1 MVDFSLTAEDE
12 RWLDR
17 ARELAAD
24 FATRAREY
32 DEDARFPAE
41 NFQRLREAGFLT
53 LTVPRAYGGLG
64 LWRDDRYLLFYRI
77 LETIAAGCSSTAQ
90 LLQVHSH
97 AVGIIAWNA
106 NEAQR
111 ERYLGDVVRNGA
123 LIASCGSEAT
133 PGKAT
138 RERIESVLRPVE
150 GGYRLTATKAF
161 ASLAPAA
168 DYYVVYVLAPGTTTV
183 AEGYTTAVV
192 AKDTPGV
199 SFENTWDTMG
209 MRPTVSWNLILDD
222 VFVPADEVV
231 GRPGSW
237 VQDDPRTF
245 TLAYCANHLGTAQ
258 GVLDFILR
266 FVDEREHLRRDQV
279 VLTTIGEMDAAIQA
293 TRSSMAYAA
302 WLWER
307 NRYDEAELASMR
319 ALHTSKQTA
328 MMVATKAFDVCGA
341 RSGFKDL
348 PLDRAL
354 RDVRMFSLHFRESV
368 LLEMLAKADVGDPFH
383 SKQKYGPKL
392 ERPPALVAD

>member
-1 MVDFSLTAEDE
+1 MVDLSVTADEE
-12 RWLDR
+12 RWLSR

-24 FATRAREY
+24 FATRARGY

-41 NFQRLREAGFLT
+41 NFERLRAAGFLT
-53 LTVPRAYGGLG
+53 LTVPREHGGLG

-77 LETIAAGCSSTAQ
+77 LETIASGCSSTAQ

-97 AVGIIAWNA
+97 AVGIVAWHG

-111 ERYLGDVVRNGA
+111 DRYLGDVVRNGA

-133 PGKAT
+133 PGKVT
-138 RERIESVLRPVE
+138 PERIESVLRPEE

-183 AEGYTTAVV
+183 ADGYTTVVV

-199 SFENTWDTMG
+199 SFEDTWDAMG
-209 MRPTVSWNLILDD
+209 MRPTVSWNLVLDD
-222 VFVPADEVV
+222 VFVPTDDVV
-231 GRPGSW
+231 GRPGGW

-245 TLAYCANHLGTAQ
+245 TLGYTANHLGTAQ
-258 GVLDFILR
+258 GVLDFVLR
-266 FVDEREHLRRDQV
+266 FVDERDHLKRDQV

-293 TRSSMAYAA
+293 TRSSMTYAA

-307 NRYDEAELASMR
+307 GRFDEAELASMR
-319 ALHTSKQTA
+319 ALHTSKQA
-328 MMVATKAFDVCGA
+328 ALMVATKSFDVCGA
-341 RSGFKDL
+341 RSGFKDF

-354 RDVRMFSLHFRESV
+354 RDVRMFSLHFRESL
-368 LLEMLAKADVGDPFH
+368 LLEMLAKADLGGAFH
-383 SKQKYGPKL
+383 SKQKYGPKR
-392 ERPPALVAD
+392 ERQPALVAD